1 MKFQRE
7 LNLLKLLEKKSF
19 FLFGPRSTGKS
30 YLIQQQLAQQAL
42 VLNLLKSDLFLRL
55 QENPTHLENLI
66 LAESKKP
73 KFVVIDEI
81 QKIPELLDEVHRLIE
96 EKKIFFLLTGSSARK
111 LKRGHANMLA
121 GRAWKAELFPLCWHE
136 IPDFRLDHYLRF
148 GGLPHIYPSKEPEE
162 ELDAYVT
169 IYLKEEI
176 LQEGLI
182 RKIPPFSRFLKAAAL
197 SNGSLLNFAQVG
209 SDCGVPPATVREY
222 YSILE
227 DTLVGFFLEPWAQ
240 SKKRKAIQT
249 AKFYFFDT
257 GVTHMMSGTKT
268 LDRNSNLYGT
278 SFEQF
283 IAMELRACLSYQR
296 IKEPLTFW
304 RSTHGFEVD
313 FLVGDHTAI
322 EVKATNKVTA
332 KDLKG
337 LKALSEEKKFKN
349 YYLVSQDPIAS
360 KTGEITLLPWE
371 IFLKKLWVD
380 GVILK

>member
-30 YLIQQQLAQQAL
+30 YLIQQQLAHQAL

-249 AKFYFFDT
+249 SKFYFFDT

-283 IAMELRACLSYQR
+283 IAMELRACLSYRR

-360 KTGEITLLPWE
+360 KSGEINLLPWE
-371 IFLKKLWVD
+371 IFLKKLWAN
-380 GVILK
+380 GILLK